1 MRTFA
6 VIALAGASCLLYAA
20 NQDKPAIKM
29 VPPSSTSAASGPEMF
44 NTYCAVC
51 HGKSGKGD
59 GPAAASLKK
68 VPSDL
73 TQIAHRNGGKYPD
86 LQVRQTLIEEVHGA
100 HGSSEMPVW
109 GPVFKSIDMGD
120 SLWRL
125 RVQNLVEYIHTIQA
139 K

>member
-6 VIALAGASCLLYAA
+6 VIALVGAFCLLRAA
-20 NQDKPAIKM
+20 SQDKPTIKM
-29 VPPSSTSAASGPEMF
+29 VPPSNTSAASGPEMF

-59 GPAAASLKK
+59 GPAATSLKK
-68 VPSDL
+68 PPTDL
-73 TQIAHRNGGKYPD
+73 TQIARRNGGKFPD

-100 HGSSEMPVW
+100 HGTSEMPVW
-109 GPVFKSIDMGD
+109 GPVFKSIESGD
-120 SLWRL
+120 ALWRL
-125 RVQNLVEYIHTIQA
+125 RVQNLIDYIHAIQA

>member
-6 VIALAGASCLLYAA
+6 VIALVGASCLLHAA

-68 VPSDL
+68 PATDL
-73 TQIAHRNGGKYPD
+73 TQIARRNGGKYPD
-86 LQVRQTLIEEVHGA
+86 LQVRQTLIDEIHGA
-100 HGSSEMPVW
+100 HGSSEMPIW

-125 RVQNLVEYIHTIQA
+125 RVQNLVDYIHTIQA

>member
-6 VIALAGASCLLYAA
+6 VLALLGASCLVHAA
-20 NQDKPAIKM
+20 SQDKPAIKM
-29 VPPSSTSAASGPEMF
+29 VPPSNTSAASGPEMF

-59 GPAAASLKK
+59 GPAAASLKQ
-68 VPSDL
+68 PATDL
-73 TQIAHRNGGKYPD
+73 TQIARRNGGKFPD
-86 LQVRQTLIEEVHGA
+86 IQIRQILIGEVHGA
-100 HGSSEMPVW
+100 HGNSEMPVW
-109 GPVFKSIDMGD
+109 GPVFKSIDTGD

-125 RVQNLVEYIHTIQA
+125 RVQNLIDYIHTIQA